1 MNCLKCVLKKQ
12 REWVCPL
19 DVKVCCVTRGWV
31 DSPNSFFIFLVSFN
45 LIGLSSQGFARM
57 TDLQNGLIANI
68 EAALDS
74 RRMMNVFTSFVT
86 ILREQ
91 QAKIEDLSKRIASSK
106 DNTAATASFPTSLD
120 DNSTMST
127 ELLARIDE
135 LEKIAANMNN
145 LEKRVNDFDEM
156 ENKIDEICENKLN
169 ELLAAHALKIFD
181 QPSAVKESLEEK
193 NQNSESQGIPT
204 LEIPEITSES
214 RPKSSERRKQEG
226 LMSSKPSSPVTA
238 LSVPPSRPTSTSGR
252 PSRKTSFKE
261 EVTVLNNAE
270 SNKKQ
275 NDDDSIIGM
284 IIPIDSPV
292 IAREENKEN
301 SHNVFLELEKIEKLI
316 EEENERMESARS
328 LILDPIVPS
337 DSISKTFSKPAP
349 IPASVDSFS
358 ASAAALV
365 LPKQPSSFFPPSAN
379 VTNNI
384 LEVISSKYPFLD
396 GENFPKLV
404 SHAAYFLDLLSV
416 LTENGGNPTLS
427 SLLSAFSSGTVLT
440 KESFSNDPAFLSSF
454 SASLYSSHLEPEFT
468 KIYNELSLCSTKVQD
483 LKNSSFT
490 KAELTSM
497 LKSSSSESNKN
508 NDPNH
513 IKLVNLIRQTNSS
526 SGEKLRGEVED
537 KLEKLKSELT
547 VELSLVKEE
556 NRNFSSSAA
565 MLALRGNGN
574 SAAASSSSTRKDT
587 GGGIQ
592 SSEEMIKTIKEE
604 IQKST
609 SDVRFKVHHIE
620 ETLLKI
626 KDQIHHL
633 DVHQN
638 DYLTEISKLEKLR
651 LHESEQLKL
660 LHKRLATLSVDK
672 VSPSRLVRSPV
683 ISYPFLFFFSLHL
696 ASSFLFLSYWMI

>member
-1 MNCLKCVLKKQ
+1 
-12 REWVCPL
+12 
-19 DVKVCCVTRGWV
+19 
-31 DSPNSFFIFLVSFN
+31 
-45 LIGLSSQGFARM
+45 M

-135 LEKIAANMNN
+135 LEKIAANMNY

-181 QPSAVKESLEEK
+181 QPSAVKESLEELSSLGDKK

-204 LEIPEITSES
+204 LESPEITSES
-214 RPKSSERRKQEG
+214 RPKSSERSKQEE
-226 LMSSKPSSPVTA
+226 LISSKPSSPVTA
-238 LSVPPSRPTSTSGR
+238 FSVPPSRPTSTSGR

-284 IIPIDSPV
+284 IIPIDSAV
-292 IAREENKEN
+292 ITREENKEN

-328 LILDPIVPS
+328 LILDPIVPN
-337 DSISKTFSKPAP
+337 DSISKNFSKPAP

-379 VTNNI
+379 ATNNI

-404 SHAAYFLDLLSV
+404 SNAAYFLDLLSV

-427 SLLSAFSSGTVLT
+427 SLLSAFSSGSVLT

-483 LKNSSFT
+483 FKNSSFT
-490 KAELTSM
+490 KAELTGM

-526 SGEKLRGEVED
+526 SGEKLRGEIED
-537 KLEKLKSELT
+537 KLEKLKSEFT

-574 SAAASSSSTRKDT
+574 SAAASSSSTGKDT

-683 ISYPFLFFFSLHL
+683 ISCPFLFFFSLLL
-696 ASSFLFLSYWMI
+696 ALSRFIFRVS